1 MIEILTA
8 ASANKIILLCCFELL
23 AITFS
28 DKKDVP
34 SPTWDAGHHSD
45 FSSGAGFGTATSFCW
60 LLDVSFRAVFVVGEI
75 LEL

>member
-34 SPTWDAGHHSD
+34 SPT
-45 FSSGAGFGTATSFCW
+45 
-60 LLDVSFRAVFVVGEI
+60 
-75 LEL
+75 